1 MQSSKINKTPAHLRE
16 TELGINNA
24 RALTREIKMLQRWE
38 ENEATFL
45 YSSHSASQ
53 SARTS
58 CQKMFYNSLDSSI
71 FDFDYCGREESDFWF
86 CSEAAFDGWQTRALH
101 ETMKFVVL
109 WNAKTEPLRWD
120 FASRAVVAARKG
132 DEGKYSCPPKT
143 QSATE
148 MEIFCYQQSSRLKAS
163 LSPKDYFAFSLCD
176 VWYVSLYMEMQI
188 MHSTSRVVRRRVL
201 SICAKTSAN
210 CEEELFCKYFMQS
223 LTVKGK
229 LMSLEVR
236 VNQIKRVVE
245 DEILDLIA
253 I

>member
-1 MQSSKINKTPAHLRE
+1 MQSSKINKSPAHLRE
-16 TELGINNA
+16 TELDINNA

-176 VWYVSLYMEMQI
+176 VWCQSLYGNANNALDVA
-188 MHSTSRVVRRRVL
+188 R
-201 SICAKTSAN
+201 CAPP
-210 CEEELFCKYFMQS
+210 S
-223 LTVKGK
+223 L
-229 LMSLEVR
+229 
-236 VNQIKRVVE
+236 VNLCE
-245 DEILDLIA
+245 DECKLWRGIVL
-253 I
+253 